1 MTEVVL
7 HGIIRKEFGESFRL
21 NISSMKEVFQ
31 AIDANRPGF
40 RKKMSDLSQQG
51 MHYALIIDGKKIK
64 TLNQIKK
71 FSSVKKIDVVP
82 AIIGSGPVAAA
93 IAVSAAASIGT
104 GLLGA
109 AFAAGTIGA
118 GTFIAGSLAIGIGS
132 MLLMNLLAPK
142 PPEPPSIETTT
153 RALTESFTFS
163 NKANLANQGIPVP
176 VGYGRLMVGTS
187 VIQFSTKN
195 FPQSYKPSQAFRQG
209 QDVNTLPSISDTQ
222 IFKDVEWPNEA
233 PRDFN
238 GWTDGMG
245 IIGKSVMYYD
255 PDPQNGNNLIVGNP
269 YQPVSQ
275 AQIYGTVP
283 IRIENDTQEP
293 VEAWAIQKGEA
304 GYTFPISAQY
314 PAGQLEGLR
323 STIGKSPLLCGR
335 LQPGETK
342 VFTLGGNQWTN
353 WYSEDAGIRAL
364 SQMQE
369 PIADPYGE
377 LASRPNYRYRT
388 PGKNQSRGVSDDY
401 WDIFIVP
408 QKATPQSLI
417 GNGANVYTKFNILQ
431 EKTII
436 LRSIIDFLWW
446 FSPCGGSPY
455 YSNSPFAAYRW
466 PFGNCNGKFCQQNQ
480 DNRVMGFS
488 TTNLFQEYKC
498 GNYQAP
504 ATMERGINGHDT
516 YAPCYCP
523 PGMEGPLLNMN
534 VNGGGERTEKE
545 WTTVPGGLVW
555 GNDRF

>member
-64 TLNQIKK
+64 TLSQIKK

-209 QDVNTLPSISDTQ
+209 QDVNTLPSVSDTQ

-255 PDPQNGNNLIVGNP
+255 PDPQNGNNLIVGN
-269 YQPVSQ
+269 
-275 AQIYGTVP
+275 
-283 IRIENDTQEP
+283 R
-293 VEAWAIQKGEA
+293 
-304 GYTFPISAQY
+304 
-314 PAGQLEGLR
+314 
-323 STIGKSPLLCGR
+323 
-335 LQPGETK
+335 
-342 VFTLGGNQWTN
+342 
-353 WYSEDAGIRAL
+353 
-364 SQMQE
+364 
-369 PIADPYGE
+369 
-377 LASRPNYRYRT
+377 
-388 PGKNQSRGVSDDY
+388 
-401 WDIFIVP
+401 
-408 QKATPQSLI
+408 
-417 GNGANVYTKFNILQ
+417 
-431 EKTII
+431 
-436 LRSIIDFLWW
+436 
-446 FSPCGGSPY
+446 
-455 YSNSPFAAYRW
+455 
-466 PFGNCNGKFCQQNQ
+466 
-480 DNRVMGFS
+480 
-488 TTNLFQEYKC
+488 
-498 GNYQAP
+498 
-504 ATMERGINGHDT
+504 
-516 YAPCYCP
+516 
-523 PGMEGPLLNMN
+523 
-534 VNGGGERTEKE
+534 
-545 WTTVPGGLVW
+545 
-555 GNDRF
+555 